1 MAFAPETIVHEINAI
16 LLCFERNAVHKGA
29 LASIAAVSAR
39 EMKADVGVGARDG
52 LAGVERN
59 TAARGG
65 GFSILE
71 VAIAPVLP
79 DKFTVPNVVPDRASE
94 NAAGR
99 FRPNAAGNR
108 MHARRALVAAL
119 RCLELLAGS
128 GVLDLTPSSLL
139 HVHGWRRP
147 RSKAFVLAE

>member
-1 MAFAPETIVHEINAI
+1 VAFAPETIVHEINAI

-79 DKFTVPNVVPDRASE
+79 DKFTVPNVVPARVSE
-94 NAAGR
+94 NAAGLGQAQQGIECTR
-99 FRPNAAGNR
+99 GA
-108 MHARRALVAAL
+108 H
-119 RCLELLAGS
+119 
-128 GVLDLTPSSLL
+128 SLL
-139 HVHGWRRP
+139 PSAAWNFLPAVV
-147 RSKAFVLAE
+147 SLT